1 MGPHNLVEMARLQLL
16 VLSWPTAIEPS
27 DKRVM
32 AFIARL
38 AEYRHPCGVFVSVM
52 SLTSLRWRSSNE
64 AFALGHKGH
73 FENERC
79 RKGQYYCVTGHV
91 IEGCCCALCA
101 FAGLRKRSSLETKR
115 SSFLHHIPI
124 LQLYDPPLFSRDYA
138 LIQYTVDT

>member
-38 AEYRHPCGVFVSVM
+38 AEYRRPCGVFVSVM

-73 FENERC
+73 FENERY

-91 IEGCCCALCA
+91 IERLLLRALC
-101 FAGLRKRSSLETKR
+101 LRGVTEEKLPEDQAKLFLASYPNSSTL
-115 SSFLHHIPI
+115 
-124 LQLYDPPLFSRDYA
+124 
-138 LIQYTVDT
+138 